1 VRGCLEGTPI
11 FAAFAFEQQQTKT
24 MIASI
29 EGFVLS
35 RQPDSLVLSLGGLGV
50 RVYTPADVLARQRPG
65 DSLFLHTYLHVR
77 EQELTLYGFA
87 SEQDMALFQLLL
99 GVSGIGPKSALS
111 VLSNMPADALRL
123 AIGQEQPGVLARIP
137 GIGKKTAEKI
147 VLELKD
153 KVGAPEGVTP
163 ELAALN
169 EADAEVIDALTAL
182 GYSIVEAQRAVQALP
197 REVSDVEERLR
208 LALAGFGK

>member
-1 VRGCLEGTPI
+1 
-11 FAAFAFEQQQTKT
+11 

-29 EGFVLS
+29 EGVVLS
-35 RQPDSLVLSLGGLGV
+35 RQPDSLVLALGGLGV
-50 RVYTPADVLARQRPG
+50 RVYAPADLLARLRPG
-65 DSLFLHTYLHVR
+65 DAVLLHTHLHVR

-87 SEQDMALFQLLL
+87 DEQELAFFQLLL

-111 VLSNMPADALRL
+111 VLSNMPVDALRL
-123 AIGQEQPGVLARIP
+123 AIGQEQPGVLARLP

-153 KVGAPEGVTP
+153 KVGAPEGAPP

-169 EADAEVIDALTAL
+169 AADAEVIDALTAL

-197 REVSDVEERLR
+197 REVHDVEERLR
-208 LALAGFGK
+208 LALAGFAK

>member
-1 VRGCLEGTPI
+1 
-11 FAAFAFEQQQTKT
+11 

-29 EGFVLS
+29 EGRILA
-35 RQPDSLVLSLGGLGV
+35 RQRDALILELGGLGV
-50 RVYTPADVLARQRPG
+50 RVHVPADVLAAARTG
-65 DSLFLHTYLHVR
+65 ETIFLHTHLHVR
-77 EQELTLYGFA
+77 EQELTLYGFD
-87 SEQDMALFQLLL
+87 SQQDLELYQLLL
-99 GVSGIGPKSALS
+99 GVSGVGPKSALGI
-111 VLSNMPADALRL
+111 LSALPADALRL
-123 AIGQEQPGVLARIP
+123 AISQEQPGVLSRVP

-153 KVGAPEGVTP
+153 KITATEGLPP

-197 REVSDVEERLR
+197 RDVTDIEERLR
-208 LALAGFGK
+208 LALTSFGS